1 MNTKKP
7 RRVDLLAVALALLA
21 ITLIVYGAYQSTRSA
36 DSGIP
41 LFIIGLAFCGLAA
54 LRASPQ

>member
-1 MNTKKP
+1 MNAKKP

-21 ITLIVYGAYQSTRSA
+21 ITLMVYGVYQSTRSG

-41 LFIIGLAFCGLAA
+41 LFIIGLA
-54 LRASPQ
+54 SPCSSSSR